1 MENPVVS
8 VVKVDRE
15 SRHNDLT
22 ITLRFADQSTEVRE
36 ILGIRV
42 ENYNRLP
49 CLSFNIGDEE
59 NIFADDKTREKYHV
73 SVELSRTIG
82 AFLYDRYKTDRKMY
96 NWYPQ
101 GNCVVITMRNSR
113 NHEEFIAVGD
123 YTSDLKIMY
132 LKKVIGGYEVCD
144 FNESLRAPVYSA
156 SQFTK
161 GEILPTHSIQINA
174 RTGTLE
180 RR

>member
-15 SRHNDLT
+15 PKHNDLT

-42 ENYNRLP
+42 ESYNRLP

-59 NIFADDKTREKYHV
+59 NIFKDDTTREKYHV
-73 SVELSRTIG
+73 SVELARTIG
-82 AFLYDRYKTDRKMY
+82 YYDSDKTDRKMY

-101 GNCVVITMRNSR
+101 GNCVVITMRSSR
-113 NHEEFIAVGD
+113 NHEQFIAVGD

-132 LKKVIGGYEVCD
+132 LKKVSGGYEVCD
-144 FNESLRAPVYSA
+144 FNESLGAPVYSN

-161 GEILPTHSIQINA
+161 GEFLPNNSIQINA

-180 RR
+180 RC